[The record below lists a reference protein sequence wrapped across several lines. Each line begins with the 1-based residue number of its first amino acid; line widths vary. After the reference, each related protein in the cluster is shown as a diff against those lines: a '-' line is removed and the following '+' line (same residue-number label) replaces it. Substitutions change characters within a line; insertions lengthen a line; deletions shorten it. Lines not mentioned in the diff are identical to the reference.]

1 MNSITVYC
9 ASSTQLEPSFHEAA
23 DLVGSGLATRG
34 LSLVYGGGCIG
45 LMGQVAKSAAKSGA
59 TVTGVITQKLVEH
72 EQANNECDELI
83 VVETMQERRTIM
95 MDRGDGYL
103 VLPGGV
109 GTYEEFFEVLV
120 GRQLGDHTKPIGIVN
135 VEGYF
140 DPLSAML
147 EHGIEHRFI
156 RPALRDLVFVHACPE
171 TVLDYIIEHNDGEV
185 LPPSAILPM
194 HSSND
199 G

>member
-1 MNSITVYC
+1 MNSLTVYC
-9 ASSTQLEPSFHEAA
+9 ASSTQLEPAFHDAA
-23 DLVGSGLATRG
+23 EHVGSGLAKRG

-45 LMGQVAKSAAKSGA
+45 LMGEVATSAAHGGA
-59 TVTGVITQKLVEH
+59 KVIGVITQKLVEH
-72 EQANNECDELI
+72 EQANNACDELI
-83 VVETMQERRTIM
+83 VVETMQDRRTIM

-135 VEGYF
+135 VNGYF
-140 DPLSAML
+140 DPLSDLL

-156 RPALRDLVFVHACPE
+156 RPAIRDLVLIDSSPE
-171 TVLDYIIEHNDGEV
+171 VVLDYMTNHKGEA
-185 LPPSAILPM
+185 LPPTDILPM
-194 HSSND
+194 HSGND

>member
-1 MNSITVYC
+1 MKSLTVYC
-9 ASSTQLEPSFHEAA
+9 ASSTQLEPAFHRAA
-23 DLVGSGLATRG
+23 DLVGTGLASRG

-45 LMGQVAKSAAKSGA
+45 LMGEVATSAAKGGA
-59 TVTGVITQKLVEH
+59 LVTGVITHKLVKH
-72 EQANNECDELI
+72 EQANNKCDELI
-83 VVETMQERRTIM
+83 VVDTMQERRTIM
-95 MDRGDGYL
+95 MGRGEGYL
-103 VLPGGV
+103 ILPGGV

-135 VEGYF
+135 VNGYF
-140 DPLSAML
+140 DPLVDML
-147 EHGIEHRFI
+147 EHGIEHQFI
-156 RPALRDLVFVHACPE
+156 RPALRKLLFIDACPDA
-171 TVLDYIIEHNDGEV
+171 VLDYIVEHKGEK